1 MSWSFDLG
9 VLGEETARLYLQAC
23 GYRCLDCRYRRPEG
37 EIDLVVQRANV
48 VVFVEVKTRG
58 PGALA
63 PPEAWVDARKLRRL
77 RRTARSWIAAHPQHP
92 ADVYR
97 FDVVAV
103 RFGGSQEGLRLR
115 HFEAVG

>member
-103 RFGGSQEGLRLR
+103 RSPTAELSRP
-115 HFEAVG
+115 